1 MSSKPKQAPRLAR
14 PAARYWRGKA
24 PKNVVEGISDSE
36 EEDQPELEQ
45 EADVNIGG
53 EQEIIQ
59 EDDEEEEEQD
69 MPLKKEPLKSKS
81 MNIALRDVNISRDGK
96 VIVAG
101 REESGKTALEEEVEE
116 GRSLYLD
123 LILI

>member
-1 MSSKPKQAPRLAR
+1 MAR

-24 PKNVVEGISDSE
+24 PKNVVEGVSDSE

-59 EDDEEEEEQD
+59 EDDEEQEEQD
-69 MPLKKEPLKSKS
+69 MPLKKESLKSKS